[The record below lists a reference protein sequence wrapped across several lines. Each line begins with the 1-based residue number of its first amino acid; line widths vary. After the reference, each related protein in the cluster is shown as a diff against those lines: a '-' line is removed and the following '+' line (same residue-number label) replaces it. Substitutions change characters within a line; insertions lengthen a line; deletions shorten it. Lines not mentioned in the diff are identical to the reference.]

1 MEKIATHD
9 SATGEKGKGILSWL
23 ITPFAKTQS
32 KTIKEQYESGCRMF
46 DLRVRKKFG
55 EWRCAHGVW
64 VSKRTASD
72 ILSEINSFPEQ
83 CYVALTYEG
92 DDSEVYE
99 FSEYFKQCEMQFKN
113 IFWGGVGIKYG
124 KGSNLFKVKFDYI
137 YPYPKNWPGSIQG
150 FLPLDG
156 KTWHIILP
164 IPWLWKKIYNDKPKF
179 NEKIYVY
186 VDFL

>member
-9 SATGEKGKGILSWL
+9 SATGENGKGILSWL
-23 ITPFAKTQS
+23 ITPFARTQS
-32 KTIKEQYESGCRMF
+32 KTIKEQYERGCRMF

-55 EWRCAHGVW
+55 EWRCAHGLW
-64 VSKRTASD
+64 VSKRTAAD
-72 ILSEINSFPEQ
+72 ILSEINNFPEQ

-92 DDSEVYE
+92 SDSEIYE
-99 FSEYFKQCEMQFKN
+99 FTEYFKYCEKLFTN
-113 IFWGGVGIKYG
+113 IFWGGIGIKYG
-124 KGSNLFKVKFDYI
+124 KGSNLFNVKFDYI
-137 YPYPKNWPGSIQG
+137 YPYPKGWPETKQG

-164 IPWLWKKIYNDKPKF
+164 IPWLWKKIYNNKPKF
-179 NEKIYVY
+179 NEKTYLF